1 MAPPCQA
8 NCDGKHYQRPEKRGK
23 TGSVHENEAFYE
35 KAPGLASIRF
45 HRPRGAGDSVG
56 EVIRIVEGQEVEKE
70 QLLIREVV
78 GEDVGFKESLSK
90 EIFEE
95 GFGCRHRITDT
106 VAGPDAGTL
115 SVALP
120 AGLTA
125 EDRSLAPQPG
135 GRASSV
141 R

>member
-1 MAPPCQA
+1 M
-8 NCDGKHYQRPEKRGK
+8 
-23 TGSVHENEAFYE
+23 YE
-35 KAPGLASIRF
+35 KAPGLASFRF
-45 HRPRGAGDSVG
+45 HRPGGASDPVG
-56 EVIRIVEGQEVEKE
+56 EVIRLVEGEEVEKE

-106 VAGPDAGTL
+106 VAGPDGVTLSVTL

-120 AGLTA
+120 ARLMA
-125 EDRSLAPQPG
+125 EDRTLPPLPG
-135 GRASSV
+135 GQVPSAR
-141 R
+141 